1 MNNQD
6 TKKFQWSKEY
16 KEALLNVARE
26 ISNVYNTIDRTI
38 FVAMPG
44 VNNKYLDH
52 YLLQIQNLVTTSEK
66 KYSIGRLGLEDCDC
80 YINKTNIPKRN
91 YVVLYRNAIVD
102 FLNKTSKDK
111 IVVIDYVDSIVSEL
125 TSLSYNCIP
134 IVMKPNL
141 YSILTSNMLKPKSK
155 YNPIFFTE
163 ENCRYWVRN
172 LLGEAIDNEQY
183 YYVVAGANFELI
195 QLRMLKGKK
204 GAVEDII
211 LSSI

>member
-1 MNNQD
+1 
-6 TKKFQWSKEY
+6 
-16 KEALLNVARE
+16 
-26 ISNVYNTIDRTI
+26 
-38 FVAMPG
+38 
-44 VNNKYLDH
+44 
-52 YLLQIQNLVTTSEK
+52 
-66 KYSIGRLGLEDCDC
+66 
-80 YINKTNIPKRN
+80 
-91 YVVLYRNAIVD
+91 
-102 FLNKTSKDK
+102 
-111 IVVIDYVDSIVSEL
+111 
-125 TSLSYNCIP
+125 
-134 IVMKPNL
+134 MKSNL

-172 LLGEAIDNEQY
+172 LLGEAIDSEQY